1 MTLRL
6 VADNPR
12 VTPSSDLERVVRRI
26 SFAGC
31 SLQRDA
37 AELAHAARIGADFA
51 TLSPVH
57 ATPGHPRS
65 APLGWEPF
73 ADLVAAARLP
83 VYALGGLEPDDVV
96 AAQMSG
102 AQGIAAIRGLWPA

>member
-12 VTPSSDLERVVRRI
+12 VTPSSDLERDVRRI

-37 AELAHAARIGADFA
+37 AELGDDDHERRALCAD
-51 TLSPVH
+51 V
-57 ATPGHPRS
+57 GRK
-65 APLGWEPF
+65 
-73 ADLVAAARLP
+73 
-83 VYALGGLEPDDVV
+83 LE
-96 AAQMSG
+96 
-102 AQGIAAIRGLWPA
+102 AAIAILRRRQGGAS